1 MMTVV
6 AYVLYALILALYIWA
21 LVDCVRTPAAQI
33 RGLPKVGW
41 LLLLL
46 AVPIL
51 GTVLWRNW
59 GKRSVSV
66 VPVATVT
73 TVPEEASR

>member
-1 MMTVV
+1 MTTVV
-6 AYVLYALILALYIWA
+6 ACALYALIPALYIWA
-21 LVDCVRTPAAQI
+21 LVDCVQTPAARI

-46 AVPIL
+46 AVP
-51 GTVLWRNW
+51 
-59 GKRSVSV
+59 V

-73 TVPEEASR
+73 TVSEEASR

>member
-1 MMTVV
+1 MTTVV
-6 AYVLYALILALYIWA
+6 TYVLYALILALYIWA
-21 LVDCVRTPAAQI
+21 LVDCVQTPAARI
-33 RGLPKVGW
+33 PGLPKVGW

-46 AVPIL
+46 AVPVL

-59 GKRSVSV
+59 GKRPVPV

-73 TVPEEASR
+73 TVSEEASR